1 MDARGIAARINDLDA
16 LPRRLAIALL
26 IGGIFGLSLVG
37 LTAQSPDFPI
47 ALWWPAAGVAFA
59 AVLASRGRRV
69 AVLAPILVVVTIANV
84 LGGRSI
90 ELAVIYSFA
99 NILEAWLA
107 VWLLTGGQRHA
118 RFTSLNHIGR
128 FVLSISAGAVVLAV
142 IVATAA
148 SVSTGIDPI
157 AMGFSLI
164 TSHTSALFVIAPLAL
179 VPLTTPLR
187 APAWEPVAQTIAL
200 ALLIVVVFVFLPT
213 YALTFL
219 IITTL
224 MWGAYR
230 MPPLVPAVQT
240 LVLAVVSVVMT
251 TESLG
256 PFGLI
261 AVDDVRGGV
270 AALQLFMMT
279 HAAAGLFVSGQSADW
294 FATTAA
300 LAERE
305 RDATRV
311 ANDLRELN
319 RQKDHFIASV
329 SHELRTPVTSI
340 LGFAETLTE
349 PDQADAETA
358 LAGRIIHRNARRL
371 ADVIE
376 DVLELSQLTTQS
388 STRPPAELDA
398 RQLVTECVEDA
409 MGLVAPSRGV
419 HVELVVPEHPVVMI
433 GVAHDLTRV
442 CANLLSNA
450 LKFSPE
456 GGTVTVTLSDDDA
469 NELELRISDEGP
481 GIPLAEQ
488 EAVWDRFYRVQ
499 SPRHSDVPGT
509 GLGLPIVRALVQQRI
524 GGSIALHSDG
534 ERGTTMVVRA
544 PRHRVTLRRP
554 SSAAAPPSSDQ
565 GADA

>member
-1 MDARGIAARINDLDA
+1 MDARGLAARITDLDA
-16 LPRRLAIALL
+16 LPRRLTIALMM
-26 IGGIFGLSLVG
+26 GVIFGLSLLG

-47 ALWWPAAGVAFA
+47 ALWWPASGVAFA

-69 AVLAPILVVVTIANV
+69 AVLVPILVVVTIAN
-84 LGGRSI
+84 LMGGRPI
-90 ELAVIYSFA
+90 ELAVIYSGA
-99 NILEAWLA
+99 NLLEAWLA
-107 VWLLTGGQRHA
+107 VWLLTGGRRHA
-118 RFTSLNHIGR
+118 RFTSLIDIGR
-128 FVLSISAGAVVLAV
+128 FVVSIVAGSVALAV

-148 SVSTGIDPI
+148 SISSGIDPI

-164 TSHTSALFVIAPLAL
+164 TSHASALFVIAPLAL

-187 APAWEPVAQTIAL
+187 APGWEPVAQSLAL
-200 ALLIVVVFVFLPT
+200 ALLIVIVFVFVPT

-219 IITTL
+219 VITTL

-240 LVLAVVSVVMT
+240 LVLAVVSVAMT
-251 TESLG
+251 TASLG

-261 AVDDVRGGV
+261 AADDVRGAV
-270 AALQLFMMT
+270 VALQLFLMT

-300 LAERE
+300 LAVRE

-311 ANDLRELN
+311 AEELRELN

-340 LGFAETLTE
+340 LGFSETLTE

-358 LAGRIIHRNARRL
+358 QAGRIIYRNARRL

-376 DVLELSQLTTQS
+376 DVLELSKLSTPS
-388 STRPPAELDA
+388 SMRPSAELDA
-398 RQLVTECVEDA
+398 RRLVMECIEDA
-409 MGLVAPSRGV
+409 TGLVSSSRGV
-419 HVELVVPEHPVVMI
+419 KVELVAPEHPVVMI
-433 GVAHDLTRV
+433 GVAQDLMRV

-456 GGTVTVTLSDDDA
+456 GGTVTVTLNDDDA
-469 NELELRISDEGP
+469 DELELRVSDEGP

-524 GGSIALHSDG
+524 GGSIELHSDG
-534 ERGTTMVVRA
+534 EHGTTMVVRV
-544 PRHRVTLRRP
+544 PRRRVTLGRP
-554 SSAAAPPSSDQ
+554 GSAAAPPSSD
-565 GADA
+565 